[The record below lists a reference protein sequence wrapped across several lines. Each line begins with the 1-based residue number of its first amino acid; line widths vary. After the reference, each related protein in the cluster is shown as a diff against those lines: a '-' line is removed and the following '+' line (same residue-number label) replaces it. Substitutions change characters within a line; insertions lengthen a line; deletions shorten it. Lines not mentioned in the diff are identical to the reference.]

1 MKFSIS
7 LNLAF
12 LLLVLA
18 GNAATAQC
26 DEKSVRKS
34 CKVSLGH
41 YIFETAD
48 YKPYSSFASK
58 DMVETEFSAY
68 EGESY
73 RVVNLSVG
81 FAEDI
86 EFTIIAPD
94 KKTELFTNAKGK
106 TVKTFDFSATQ
117 TGDYIIRFKFPSS
130 AKTQAACVAYAVG
143 YK

>member
-1 MKFSIS
+1 MKLSIS
-7 LNLAF
+7 LKLAF

-34 CKVSLGH
+34 CKSSLGS

-48 YKPYSSFASK
+48 YKPYSSFSTK

-68 EGESY
+68 EGENY
-73 RVVNLSVG
+73 RVVNLCVG
-81 FAEDI
+81 FAEDV
-86 EFTIIAPD
+86 EFTVLAPD
-94 KKTELFTNAKGK
+94 KTELFTNTKGK
-106 TVKTFDFSATQ
+106 HVKHFDFSATQ
-117 TGDYIIRFKFPSS
+117 TGDYTIRFKFPSS
-130 AKTQAACVAYAVG
+130 AKTQASCVAYAVG